1 MPGLRPG
8 SAPGTDAEPALAR
21 LLARGVRRA
30 LGDLGFATVTELVLA
45 SGRRVD
51 VAGID
56 RRGEIVV
63 VEVKTSLADLR
74 ADRKWPEYRA
84 FCDALLFAVPADFP
98 LSALPPDVGLLVA
111 DGFGAALLREAPRH
125 PMAAARRRAVTL
137 RFALT
142 ASLRLGR
149 IEDPARNDLE
159 PALLS

>member
-56 RRGEIVV
+56 RRGEIVM
-63 VEVKTSLADLR
+63 VEIKTSLADLR

-84 FCDALLFAVPADFP
+84 FCDALLFAVPSDFP
-98 LSALPPDVGLLVA
+98 VQSLPSDAGLLVA

-125 PMAAARRRAVTL
+125 PLPAARRRAVTL